1 MGLILSF
8 KSKGGDNNFT
18 LELCVIQVKNLTI
31 SKYLFLCNYPRNLHL
46 RSCIRFQLHFWVKKI
61 FQITKLATLIQLVK
75 EDVFFFVCL

>member
-31 SKYLFLCNYPRNLHL
+31 SKHIFHNDQVTSRKMVHKKGHHFLTQFSMPFHVACFVLL
-46 RSCIRFQLHFWVKKI
+46 QV
-61 FQITKLATLIQLVK
+61 LASKTI
-75 EDVFFFVCL
+75 E